1 MPRGL
6 ETRPPTPREN
16 GRELH
21 AVLLLFVWFLGVEAL
36 PLRHQLA
43 HASLGAHEHTDAGF
57 HVHSDGTRHAHAM
70 APSDAT
76 DGAERTLAAPAAS
89 GSHGHGSL
97 AHRSLLFPAPPLAM
111 PVLPSALFAYLLA
124 ALCLVA
130 ASAREPEAAARARGP
145 PAGRAVLASSPLGA

>member
-6 ETRPPTPREN
+6 ATRPPTSKEN

-21 AVLLLFVWFLGVEAL
+21 AVLLLLVWFLGVEIL
-36 PLRHQLA
+36 PLRHQLV
-43 HASLGAHEHTDAGF
+43 HASLGAHEHTDEGF

-70 APSDAT
+70 ASSDAT
-76 DGAERTLAAPAAS
+76 AGGERTLAAAATS

-97 AHRSLLFPAPPLAM
+97 AHRSLLFPAPPLAI

-130 ASAREPEAAARARGP
+130 ASAREPETAARARGP
-145 PAGRAVLASSPLGA
+145 PPGRSVLASSPFGA